1 LQWRPADWQDMLLW
15 LLFAILTA
23 VTLAVLLAP
32 LARAPRA
39 GERAAEG
46 TLAVYRHQLEQIE
59 GERELGWLSEAEAL
73 AVRAEVSRRLLAS
86 ADADESD
93 RKAGAALPRRRAPIA
108 AIIAVLVPL
117 LTLALYLGHGSPG
130 LPSYPMA
137 GRSGLPL
144 EQANVDEL
152 VAKVERQLR
161 DHPEDGQGWDV
172 IAPIYFRLGRFREAA
187 DAYAKA
193 TRLEGETVR
202 RLAGFAEATVLAADG
217 IVSEEARVAFEKISQ
232 LEPARPEP
240 RFWLA
245 LAKEQDGKLAEALA
259 DYRALVAQAPA
270 GAAWREAVDGRIA
283 ELSRRLAAPGKSEP
297 PPPGPSAADV
307 KAAEKLPAEE
317 RARMIGQMVDGLAER
332 LKRDGSD
339 LAGWLRLVN
348 AYAVLNRKDDA
359 RAALAQARQ
368 HFPTDEKALGELAAL
383 AKSLGLGS

>member
-1 LQWRPADWQDMLLW
+1 MPPSRGRVHPLPA
-15 LLFAILTA
+15 
-23 VTLAVLLAP
+23 V
-32 LARAPRA
+32 
-39 GERAAEG
+39 
-46 TLAVYRHQLEQIE
+46 
-59 GERELGWLSEAEAL
+59 
-73 AVRAEVSRRLLAS
+73 
-86 ADADESD
+86 
-93 RKAGAALPRRRAPIA
+93 
-108 AIIAVLVPL
+108 AVLVPL
-117 LTLALYLGHGSPG
+117 LTLALYLTHGSPG

-144 EQANVDEL
+144 EQANVAEL
-152 VAKVERQLR
+152 IAKVERQLR
-161 DHPEDGQGWDV
+161 EHPEDGQGWDV
-172 IAPIYFRLGRFREAA
+172 IAPIYFRLGRYREAA

-193 TRLEGETVR
+193 TRLQGESTR

-217 IVSEEARVAFEKISQ
+217 IVGEEARVAFEKILQ

-259 DYRALVAQAPA
+259 DYRALLAQAPA
-270 GAAWREAVDGRIA
+270 GAPWREAVEGRVT
-283 ELSRRLAAPGKSEP
+283 ELSRRLAAPGATQP
-297 PPPGPSAADV
+297 PPSGPSAADV
-307 KAAEKLPAEE
+307 TAAEKLPAEE
-317 RARMIGQMVDGLAER
+317 RARMIGQMVDRLAER

-368 HFPTDEKALGELAAL
+368 HFPTDENALSELAAL